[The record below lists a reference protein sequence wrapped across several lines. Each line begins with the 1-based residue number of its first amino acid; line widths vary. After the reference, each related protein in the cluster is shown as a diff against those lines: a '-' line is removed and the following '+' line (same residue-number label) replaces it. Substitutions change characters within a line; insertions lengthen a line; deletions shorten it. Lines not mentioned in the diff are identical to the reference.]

1 MKITDLKIGTQLK
14 ISFGTILLL
23 ILLLGYISL
32 NHSNEIAQQTTYLY
46 EHPLKVRRALGELKA
61 DVLIMHRA
69 MKDLVSANNIDTEF
83 FISEIEVYQ
92 ASAFKQIDIL
102 YSQYLGPRSDI
113 DSTYNSFIRWK
124 AIREETIRL
133 KQAGMVNE
141 ALDRTKPD
149 GQGGSLV
156 NKLMDQIGIID
167 NFANNKA
174 ELFYK
179 SAVEYKE
186 SLNRQLFIL
195 IVVILLFTFLLIFI
209 LRKAINNPLK
219 ELTNITQLFREGK
232 TEVRSKYKSHNE
244 FGLLSASFNELAD
257 TIETELTLNS
267 QAAKLAGVMLSEDDA
282 HRFCHSLLKT
292 LIEHTGAQ
300 MGAVYLLNDEK
311 TFFNHFECIGMD
323 MDGCKPFSAT
333 HFEGEF
339 GPVLASKNVCHITD
353 IPDDSRFTFLTVTG
367 RFKPKEIITIPI
379 ITGNETVAVISL
391 ITIKKFNSNSL
402 RLIDTILS
410 TLSARMDGVLAYK
423 KILNFSQQ
431 LELQNRELETQ
442 KTELSAQADELSAQN
457 TELEMQKRQLD
468 DSNRMK
474 TAFLSNMSHELRT
487 PLNSVIALSGVLNR
501 RLKGT
506 VPSEEHGYLD
516 VIERNGKQLLALIND
531 ILDLSRIE
539 AGREEM
545 EIQKFNLSELTR
557 DVVEMIEPQAVQ
569 KNIQIKFNTDKAVNN
584 IVSDPGKI
592 RHIIQN
598 IVGNAVKFTEEGR
611 VEVTVDVKED
621 KCYIIVTDTGIGID
635 NDQLSHIFDEFRQ
648 ADGSNSRRYGG
659 TGLGLAIAKKY
670 ALLLG
675 GDITVESSPGKGSEF
690 TVWLPVKS
698 SAGQTISGLSE
709 PTYFKAEHKS
719 VGIADHSAEPAKT
732 ILLVEDSDAIIVQ
745 MKDMLETQNLNIMIA
760 HNGAE
765 ALEQIEQHIPDAM
778 ILDLM
783 MPGVDG
789 FEVLKRIR
797 EEEKTCRLPVI
808 ILTAKYVTK
817 EELAFLKHNCIHQ
830 LIQKGEIN
838 KDQILTQVDRMLYPE
853 QYIKTSHHAIPVHL
867 SETEVPVI
875 LIVEDNPDNMLTLK
889 ALFSGKFT
897 ILEAED
903 GITAIELAKKHK
915 PHLILMDIALPGING
930 IETLREIRKYKALQD
945 TPVIAVSA
953 SAMKGDK
960 ENFIALGFDGYVPKP
975 IDNNVFSRVIKEWL
989 QINP

>member
-14 ISFGTILLL
+14 ISFGVILLL
-23 ILLLGYISL
+23 ILLLGYL
-32 NHSNEIAQQTTYLY
+32 ALDHSNKIAQQTTDMY

-69 MKDLVSANNIDTEF
+69 MKDLVSANNMDTEF

-92 ASAFKQIDIL
+92 ANAFKQFDFL
-102 YSQYLGPRSDI
+102 YGQYLGQRSDI
-113 DSTYNSFIRWK
+113 DSTYNSFVRWK

-133 KQAGMVNE
+133 KQEGMANE
-141 ALDRTKPD
+141 ALARTKPD

-156 NKLMDQIGIID
+156 TKLMDQIGIID

-179 SAVEYKE
+179 SVVEYKE
-186 SLNRQLFIL
+186 ALNRQLFIL
-195 IVVILLFTFLLIFI
+195 IVIILLFTFLLIFI
-209 LRKAINNPLK
+209 LRRAINSPLK
-219 ELTNITQLFREGK
+219 ELTNMTQLFREGK
-232 TEVRSKYKSHNE
+232 TEVRSNYKSRNE
-244 FGLLSASFNELAD
+244 FGLLSSSFNELAD

-282 HRFCHSLLKT
+282 HRFCHALLKT
-292 LIEHTGAQ
+292 LTEHTGAQ
-300 MGAVYLLNDEK
+300 MGAVYLLNEEK

-323 MDGCKPFSAT
+323 MNGCKPFSAT

-339 GPVLASKNVCHITD
+339 GPALTSKRVYHIAE
-353 IPDDSRFTFLTVTG
+353 IPDDTRFTFLTVTG
-367 RFKPKEIITIPI
+367 GFKPKEIITIPI
-379 ITGNETVAVISL
+379 VTGDDIAAVISL
-391 ITIKKFNSNSL
+391 VTIKKFNNNSL

-410 TLSARMDGVLAYK
+410 TMSARMDGVLAYK

-431 LELQNRELETQ
+431 LELQNRELEAQ

-457 TELEMQKRQLD
+457 TELEMQKKQLD

-474 TAFLSNMSHELRT
+474 TVFLSNMSHELRT

-501 RLKGT
+501 RLKGV
-506 VPSEEHGYLD
+506 VPAEEHGYLD

-539 AGREEM
+539 AGREEI
-545 EIQKFNLSELTR
+545 EIQKFNLSELTK

-569 KNIQIKFNTDKAVNN
+569 KNIQLIFKSGKAPQNVS
-584 IVSDPGKI
+584 SDPEKI

-598 IVGNAVKFTEEGR
+598 IVGNAVKFTEEGK
-611 VEVTVDVKED
+611 VEVAVDIKND
-621 KCYIIVTDTGIGID
+621 KCFIIVTDTGIGID
-635 NDQLSHIFDEFRQ
+635 KDQLSHIFDEFRQ

-675 GDITVESSPGKGSEF
+675 GDITVESSSGKGSKF
-690 TVWLPVKS
+690 IVWLPVKS
-698 SAGQTISGLSE
+698 TASQTATGIFE
-709 PTYFKAEHKS
+709 TTHFKAERKT
-719 VGIADHSAEPAKT
+719 VGTTDRSMEPAKT
-732 ILLVEDSDAIIVQ
+732 ILLVEDSDAIIIQ
-745 MKDMLETQNLNIMIA
+745 MKDMLETKNFNIMLA
-760 HNGAE
+760 HNGTE
-765 ALEQIEQHIPDAM
+765 ALEQIERQVPDAM

-783 MPGVDG
+783 MPEVDG
-789 FEVLKRIR
+789 FEVLKHIR
-797 EEEKTCRLPVI
+797 EEEKTSHLPVI

-817 EELAFLKHNCIHQ
+817 EELAFLKHNSIHQ
-830 LIQKGEIN
+830 LIQKGDIN
-838 KDQILTQVDRMLYPE
+838 KDQLLAEVERMLYPE
-853 QYIKTSHHAIPVHL
+853 HYLTPAHHATPVHL
-867 SETEVPVI
+867 SDKEIPVI
-875 LIVEDNPDNMLTLK
+875 LVVEDNPDNMLTLK
-889 ALFSGKFT
+889 ALFTGNF
-897 ILEAED
+897 IVLEAED
-903 GITAIELAKKHK
+903 GLKAIELAKKHK

-930 IETLREIRKYKALQD
+930 IETLGEIRKDKALQD

-960 ENFIALGFDGYVPKP
+960 ENFISLGFDGYVPKP

-989 QINP
+989 SN

>member
-14 ISFGTILLL
+14 ISFGIILLL
-23 ILLLGYISL
+23 ILLLGYTSL
-32 NHSNEIAQQTTYLY
+32 DHSNKIANQTKDLY
-46 EHPLKVRRALGELKA
+46 EHPLQVRRALGELKA
-61 DVLIMHRA
+61 DVLIIHRA
-69 MKDLVSANNIDTEF
+69 MKDMVVSANNMDTEI

-92 ASAFKQIDIL
+92 ASAFKQFDFL
-102 YSQYLGPRSDI
+102 YGQYLGQRSDI
-113 DSTYNSFIRWK
+113 DSAYNSFVKWR
-124 AIREETIRL
+124 AVREETIRL
-133 KQAGMVNE
+133 RHEGRVNE

-149 GQGGSLV
+149 GEGGSLV
-156 NKLMDQIGIID
+156 TKLMNEIAIID
-167 NFANNKA
+167 NYAINKA

-179 SAVEYKE
+179 STVEFKE
-186 SLNRQLFIL
+186 SLNRQLIIL
-195 IVVILLFTFLLIFI
+195 ISIILLLTFLLVFI
-209 LRKAINNPLK
+209 LRKAINGPLK

-232 TEVRSKYKSHNE
+232 TEVRSTYKSRNE
-244 FGLLSASFNELAD
+244 FGLLSDSFNELAD

-267 QAAKLAGVMLSEDDA
+267 QAAKLAGIMLSEDDA
-282 HRFCHSLLKT
+282 HRFCHSLLRT

-311 TFFNHFECIGMD
+311 TYFDHFECIGME
-323 MDGCKPFSAT
+323 MEGCKSFSAT

-339 GPVLASKNVCHITD
+339 GPALASKRVYHITD
-353 IPDDSRFTFLTVTG
+353 IPDDTRFTFLTVNG
-367 RFKPKEIITIPI
+367 GFKPKEIITIPI
-379 ITGNETVAVISL
+379 STGNDTAAVISL
-391 ITIKKFNSNSL
+391 VTIKKFNNNSI

-431 LELQNRELETQ
+431 LELQNRELEAQ

-457 TELEMQKRQLD
+457 TELEMQKNQLD

-474 TAFLSNMSHELRT
+474 TVFLSNMSHELRT

-539 AGREEM
+539 AGREEI

-569 KNIQIKFNTDKAVNN
+569 KNLRLIFKSGNTPQN
-584 IVSDPGKI
+584 IISDSEKI

-598 IVGNAVKFTEEGR
+598 IVGNAVKFTEEGK
-611 VEVTVDVKED
+611 VEVAVEIKEE
-621 KCYIIVTDTGIGID
+621 KSYIVVTDTGIGID
-635 NDQLSHIFDEFRQ
+635 KDQLSHIFEEFRQ

-670 ALLLG
+670 AHLLG
-675 GDITVESSPGKGSEF
+675 GDITVESSPGKGSKF
-690 TVWLPVKS
+690 TVCLPVKS
-698 SAGQTISGLSE
+698 TASLTASGLTE
-709 PTYFKAEHKS
+709 PKHFKAESKT
-719 VGIADHSAEPAKT
+719 VGIADHSMDPAKT
-732 ILLVEDSDAIIVQ
+732 ILLVEDSDAIVVQ
-745 MKDMLETQNLNIMIA
+745 MKDMLETQNFKIMVA

-789 FEVLKRIR
+789 FEVLKHIR
-797 EEEKTCRLPVI
+797 EVDKTSRLPVI

-817 EELAFLKHNCIHQ
+817 EELAFLKHNSIHQ
-830 LIQKGEIN
+830 LIQKGDIN
-838 KDQILTQVDRMLYPE
+838 KDQLLREVERMLYPE
-853 QYIKTSHHAIPVHL
+853 HYLTPPHHATKVHL
-867 SETEVPVI
+867 SEMEIPVI
-875 LIVEDNPDNMLTLK
+875 LVVEDNPDNMLTLK
-889 ALFSGKFT
+889 ALFTGKFT

-903 GITAIELAKKHK
+903 GVTAIELAKKHK

-930 IETLREIRKYKALQD
+930 IEALREIRNDKTLQD

-960 ENFIALGFDGYVPKP
+960 ENFISLGFDGYVPKP

-989 QINP
+989 SN